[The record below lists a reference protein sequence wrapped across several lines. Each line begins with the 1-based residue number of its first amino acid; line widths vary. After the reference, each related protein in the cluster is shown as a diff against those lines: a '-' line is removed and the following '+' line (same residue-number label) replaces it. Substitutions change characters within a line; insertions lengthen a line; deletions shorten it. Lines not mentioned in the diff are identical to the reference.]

1 MTERTRLT
9 LAVVVT
15 CLLLAAVGVAG
26 VLVQSQTAAPTA
38 HASLPVT
45 PQAAQTAPTSTWHG
59 EHD

>member
-26 VLVQSQTAAPTA
+26 VLVQSHTAAPTA
-38 HASLPVT
+38 HASVPVT
-45 PQAAQTAPTSTWHG
+45 PQAAQTAPTSTGYG